1 MKLSHGKHATIE
13 LEPVLLDSRVEDG
26 IRVFAPRGDESMRA
40 AFVATRAVAQAF
52 VAPADP
58 GAAMTS
64 AAQEEAANRVE
75 MAMFRDPSGSLRV
88 VYHELVLRF
97 EPHATE
103 KSRRALL
110 GRYGLVIRESNR
122 FVADQFVV
130 ADEKRHYVAER
141 TVELAN
147 ELTETEEV
155 AFAFPNFVS
164 EFSRA
169 AVAPMPTPIN
179 AQWHLRIVKATG
191 AWKVTRGKAVVV
203 AVLDDGIDVE
213 HPNLKR
219 NIARKPDRA
228 EPRDLLG
235 RDFFLKEDHP
245 DHFNP
250 RPKHFRAPFHEM
262 EGNDIHGT
270 PCAGVIASSG
280 DADGVLGIAPEAKI
294 LPVKVFHADRLATE
308 TRVANAIR
316 YATRFADVISCS
328 WGGPELGD
336 VENALEEAGAGRGGL
351 GTPVFCAT
359 GNENTRVS
367 HPARSKFAIGVGA
380 STDREE
386 RADYSNHG
394 PEVSVVA
401 PSDGGTLG
409 IFTTDV
415 STPNRGFNVG
425 VTGMGGADGLH
436 TNDFGGTS
444 SATPLAAGIA
454 ALVLAV
460 HPKLKGDEVRDLLQK
475 TADKIGPAS
484 SYKDGHSTDFGFGRV
499 NASKA
504 VAEAEKLARAAKLTV
519 GSAIG
524 RRSADAGA
532 KKAAKRAG
540 ARARPAKAKAPKP
553 ASAKRPAASRSA
565 ARPSKDSA
573 RGSRARRRK
582 SGGNARR

>member
-1 MKLSHGKHATIE
+1 MMKLLHGKHAALQ
-13 LEPVLLDSRVEDG
+13 LEPIQLNSRVEDG
-26 IRVFAPRGDESMRA
+26 VRVFAARGDAPMRA

-52 VAPADP
+52 VAPDVP
-58 GAAMTS
+58 GTATRAAL
-64 AAQEEAANRVE
+64 EEAASRVE
-75 MAMFRDPSGSLRV
+75 MAMFRDASGILRC

-97 EPHATE
+97 EPQATE
-103 KSRRALL
+103 ERRKAVLD
-110 GRYGLVIRESNR
+110 RYGLVIRERNQ
-122 FVADQFVV
+122 FIADQFVV
-130 ADEKRHYVAER
+130 ADESHRYVAER

-164 EFSRA
+164 EFRRS
-169 AVAPMPTPIN
+169 AVPPVPTPIR
-179 AQWHLRIVKATG
+179 AQWHLRMVKATG
-191 AWKVTRGKAVVV
+191 AWKTTRGKGVVV
-203 AVLDDGIDVE
+203 AVLDDGVDVD

-219 NIARKPDRA
+219 NIARKPDRD

-250 RPKHFRAPFHEM
+250 RPKHFRAPFDQM
-262 EGNDIHGT
+262 KGNDIHGT

-280 DADGVLGIAPEAKI
+280 DVDGVLGIAPEAKI
-294 LPVKVFHADRLATE
+294 LPVKVFHADNLATE
-308 TRVANAIR
+308 TFVANAIR

-359 GNENTRVS
+359 GNENTNVS

-380 STDREE
+380 STDQEE
-386 RADYSNHG
+386 RAGYSNHG

-401 PSDGGTLG
+401 PSSGGTLG

-425 VTGMGGADGLH
+425 VAGMGGADGLH

-444 SATPLAAGIA
+444 SATPLAAGVA
-454 ALVLAV
+454 ALVLGA
-460 HPKLKGDEVRDLLQK
+460 HPKLTRDEVRDLLQR

-484 SYKDGHSTDFGFGRV
+484 SFENGHSTDFGFGRV
-499 NASKA
+499 NASTA
-504 VAEAEKLARAAKLTV
+504 VAEAVKLAKEANLV
-519 GSAIG
+519 GTPG
-524 RRSADAGA
+524 AGKRPAA
-532 KKAAKRAG
+532 KKAAKKAVKRRAG
-540 ARARPAKAKAPKP
+540 KARSRKTPKP
-553 ASAKRPAASRSA
+553 AAAKRPASLSSATARGTAKSRRRSA
-565 ARPSKDSA
+565 RSGKT
-573 RGSRARRRK
+573 GGKTRR
-582 SGGNARR
+582 